1 MDKNKKLI
9 VILFILALFIVRSTF
24 SLFRDSLAG
33 NSTMVSADWNVTLE
47 QTGVNNN
54 LLVVPGQSVAT
65 YTINVKNLSDVD
77 ATYDV
82 VLTNVPSGIE
92 ASVDG
97 TNFTRVS
104 NGTITINDVGT
115 ILYNDKDHM
124 DSKTI
129 TFRGVS
135 DATPVSNQE
144 VTINVIVK
152 QLINNQ

>member
-33 NSTMVSADWNVTLE
+33 TSTVVSADWNVTLE

-115 ILYNDKDHM
+115 ILYNDEDHM